1 MSQHLEAPE
10 LSVLICTRNRPE
22 KLKRAVASVLANS
35 SPRFELIVVDQST
48 DGLSAQA
55 MAAFDDN
62 RLRYLHTSTT
72 GLSISRNIAVRAARA
87 DTVVFTDDDCVCDP
101 GWLAAIQ
108 AEFAADSTAIAVYG
122 RVVPYGRQG
131 ESSTSINVAD
141 DLVCPA
147 VCESTMRTV
156 FDTPAIPHLTVGGGN
171 NMSFRKEAF
180 RRVGLFVE
188 TLGAGSPIGAGED
201 TEFSY
206 RLMRNGCR
214 VVYSPVPLVHHDNW
228 LDRAQFARMMKVAV
242 RVDAA
247 IFSSYALRLDRTAFV
262 HVLRTGWRLAQDR
275 LAIGSTLVGLMYFV
289 MGLALAPKYSLL
301 KPPRLEAA

>member
-35 SPRFELIVVDQST
+35 TPRFELIVVDQST
-48 DGLSAQA
+48 DDLSAQA

-62 RLRYLHTSTT
+62 RLRYLRTSTT
-72 GLSISRNIAVRAARA
+72 GLSISRNIAIRAARA

-108 AEFAADSTAIAVYG
+108 AEFAADPTAIAVYG

-141 DLVCPA
+141 DLICPA
-147 VCESTMRTV
+147 VCESTRRTV

-188 TLGAGSPIGAGED
+188 TLGAGSPIGA
-201 TEFSY
+201 
-206 RLMRNGCR
+206 
-214 VVYSPVPLVHHDNW
+214 
-228 LDRAQFARMMKVAV
+228 RMMKVAV

-247 IFSSYALRLDRTAFV
+247 IFSSYALRFDRTAFV

-275 LAIGSTLVGLMYFV
+275 LAIGSTFTGLMYFV